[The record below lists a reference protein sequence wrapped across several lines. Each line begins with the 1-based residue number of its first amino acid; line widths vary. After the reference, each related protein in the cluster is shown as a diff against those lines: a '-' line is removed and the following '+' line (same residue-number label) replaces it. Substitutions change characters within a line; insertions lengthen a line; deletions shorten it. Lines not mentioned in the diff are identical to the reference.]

1 MAKSKK
7 AKIKK
12 SRTTPVAAMNEN
24 ELRSAV
30 QRLRTMLT
38 AQETE
43 NTQLGDQLTD
53 AKTKSQTLAKEK
65 KKAWSIAHSLLQKQN
80 KGNVQQTGPEVA
92 ELQQM
97 KADLEK
103 MAENVADKGGLD
115 VLELFIL
122 II

>member
-12 SRTTPVAAMNEN
+12 SRTTPVGAMNEN

-43 NTQLGDQLTD
+43 NTELGDQLTD
-53 AKTKSQTLAKEK
+53 AKAKSQTLAKEK

-103 MAENVADKGGLD
+103 MAENVADKGWLD